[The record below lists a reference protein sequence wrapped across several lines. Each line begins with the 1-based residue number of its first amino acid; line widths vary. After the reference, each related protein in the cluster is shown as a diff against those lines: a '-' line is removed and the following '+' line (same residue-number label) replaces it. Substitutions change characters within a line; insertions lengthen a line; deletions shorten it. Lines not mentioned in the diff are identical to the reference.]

1 MLCLLHCSICSSLLT
16 GMRLNSKDAVLT
28 WYHCREVRLLL
39 RPPRNTYLTAL
50 KVTRRFNSKI
60 NVRLASIM
68 LFVFLIPVISFSALG
83 VCRQPPHK
91 QPLTL
96 FAQFGM
102 FDPKSA
108 AAAFITPKFFAQ
120 TLFYSVVFVLAVCC
134 MLSTTSLACFLDPLS
149 FFQIVLQVVFSS
161 KQNKQQ
167 DIENLMIARLV
178 A

>member
-1 MLCLLHCSICSSLLT
+1 
-16 GMRLNSKDAVLT
+16 
-28 WYHCREVRLLL
+28 
-39 RPPRNTYLTAL
+39 
-50 KVTRRFNSKI
+50 
-60 NVRLASIM
+60 
-68 LFVFLIPVISFSALG
+68 
-83 VCRQPPHK
+83 
-91 QPLTL
+91 
-96 FAQFGM
+96 M

-134 MLSTTSLACFLDPLS
+134 MLSTTSLACLLDPLS